1 MSDYKHI
8 NVWTEGKVGVIQLNR
23 PKNLNALNRKMVEEI
38 VTQLESFDNDRNI
51 RVIVIRGNER
61 TFAAGADIEEML
73 HESPLDFELANP
85 FAVWDRIM
93 LIQKPIIASV
103 TGYAL
108 GGGFELALHCDLII
122 AAEDAKFGFPEVNL
136 GVMPGA
142 GGTQFL
148 TRIIGKRKALEWIWF
163 GEHKSALEAE
173 KLGIVN
179 RIVAPELI
187 FEETMRFAAK
197 LATQP
202 PIALRLIKEAVNKA
216 EDVTLRE
223 GLILE
228 RKNFYLAFDS
238 EDQKEGMTAFVE
250 KRRPSFKGE

>member
-197 LATQP
+197 LVAQP

-228 RKNFYLAFDS
+228 RKNFYLTFDS